1 MKRWFGTCAAIAVC
15 ALPAAGGGL
24 AQAPEE
30 RFIRIDTLDVR
41 DTLYHLGDGGAN
53 ALALIDEINGGVVLI
68 GAKRPGWGAAV
79 LEAIHQVTDLPVTT
93 IVSPHAALDHTG
105 GNAEF
110 PDAAEVVAHENTRA
124 NMARM
129 EHFADGGGLPT
140 TTFTERFGLLDG
152 LDRIELRHFGR
163 AHTDGDVVVV
173 FPRKRTAYL
182 GELFPDKAAPVIDA
196 ANGGSGVAFPATL
209 ARAVAALEGVE
220 RVITGR
226 GPIPTTY
233 AGRGRRDRGAQR
245 AWSGWMTLDDLAEYA
260 DFNAAFLASV
270 RASFEAGRSGEQA
283 AANLDLPE
291 RYAGYG
297 MERARANVEAI
308 YDELAPT
315 KRRLTA
321 PLGAQP
327 NRSRSP
333 RRLRRRLLAGR

>member
-1 MKRWFGTCAAIAVC
+1 MRRRDRVKGIGVAV
-15 ALPAAGGGL
+15 AVVLASAAGAPAV
-24 AQAPEE
+24 AQTE
-30 RFIRIDTLDVR
+30 RIVEIDTLNVR
-41 DTLYHLGDGGAN
+41 DVLYHLGGGGGN
-53 ALALIDEINGGVVLI
+53 GLALIDEINGGVVLI
-68 GAKRPGWGAAV
+68 DTKPAGWGEAV
-79 LEAIHQVTDLPVTT
+79 REVIEQVTDLPVTT
-93 IVSPHAALDHTG
+93 IVNTHAHAEHAGSND
-105 GNAEF
+105 EF
-110 PDAAEVVAHENTRA
+110 PDAATIVAHANARA
-124 NMARM
+124 AMLR
-129 EHFADGGGLPT
+129 DGRYAEGGPGLPD
-140 TTFTERFGLLDG
+140 TTFTDRFSLLDG

-233 AGRGRRDRGAQR
+233 AGRGRRDRGARR

-270 RASFEAGRSGEQA
+270 RASFDAGRSVEQA

-308 YDELAPT
+308 YDELA
-315 KRRLTA
+315 
-321 PLGAQP
+321 
-327 NRSRSP
+327 
-333 RRLRRRLLAGR
+333 GR